1 MKARGFLEAVLTT
14 GTIMTLLATAPG
26 GAQAAR
32 SPSGGTDLSVTAT
45 GGTIALDSYGK
56 ALTVKVRNNGAVP
69 VTDLQVTYDTSALTG
84 LVLAAA
90 PLDQMGQPRQCASG
104 PNGEQVCSYADH
116 VVQPYENFDF
126 GLTAANSRTGSGSGG
141 IIRITV
147 SSSLDTN
154 TTNNSTTIT
163 LRVGGHG
170 GDLLVL
176 TDDAFRSD
184 PITGYNNGE
193 ALTPGETTSLWFQVF
208 NQGDRPIAGYG
219 YSLRLPDG
227 VTFAEAPDGCVLSLE
242 RRALSCSFPDR
253 TLVPLIESDGEHLP
267 GFNLRLLITAD
278 ECTAGL
284 GKRANGWSTAYPLP
298 ARAVVEPTDD
308 TDAFAVHVASH

>member
-1 MKARGFLEAVLTT
+1 MQARRFLEAVLAA
-14 GTIMTLLATAPG
+14 GTIMTVFAAYPG

-32 SPSGGTDLSVTAT
+32 SSPGGTDVSVTAT
-45 GGTIALDSYGK
+45 GGAIALDSYGK

-69 VTDLQVTYDTSALTG
+69 VTDLQVTYDTSGLTP

-90 PLDQMGQPRQCASG
+90 PLDQIGQPRPCSSG

-141 IIRITV
+141 VIRITI
-147 SSSLDTN
+147 SSSRDTN
-154 TTNNSTTIT
+154 PANNSTTIA
-163 LRVGGHG
+163 LSVGGHG

-176 TDDAFRSD
+176 ADDAFRSD
-184 PITGYNNGE
+184 PATGYNTGE
-193 ALTPGETTSLWFQVF
+193 ALAPGETTSLWFSVF
-208 NQGDRPIAGYG
+208 NQGDRPIEGYG

-227 VTFAEAPDGCVLSLE
+227 VIFAAAPDGCVLSPD
-242 RRALSCSFPDR
+242 RRGLSCSFPDR
-253 TLVPLIESDGEHLP
+253 TLVPLIEGDGEHIP

-278 ECTAGL
+278 ECSAGL
-284 GKRANGWSTAYPLP
+284 GRLPSGRSAAYPLP
-298 ARAVVEPTDD
+298 ARTLVEPADD
-308 TDAFAVHVASH
+308 TDAFAVHVAAN